1 MIARLRNAFDG
12 SGFVIAAA
20 IFFFALGLILIP
32 VVFLSSVRWTGT
44 EVQGTERGGIV
55 YYTYNGQNYSLDDTS
70 RFDTHTVYFRPSR
83 PDTTAQLGNSASTFV
98 DVASVA
104 VPFLI
109 GLAIVSM
116 EIRRIW
122 RTRRTRNNP
131 AAIGF
136 GHGLDLEVV
145 HRILDERRREQS

>member
-1 MIARLRNAFDG
+1 MRRRIRDAFDG
-12 SGFVIAAA
+12 SGLVISAAV
-20 IFFFALGLILIP
+20 FFFALGLILIP

-44 EVQGTERGGIV
+44 SVQGVDRGGIV

-70 RFDTHTVYFRPSR
+70 RFDSHTVYFRPSR
-83 PDTTAQLGNSASTFV
+83 PDTTAQLGNSAATVV
-98 DVASVA
+98 DIGSVA

-109 GLAIVSM
+109 GLAIVGF
-116 EIRRIW
+116 ETRRIW

-145 HRILDERRREQS
+145 HRLLDERRRERS